1 MQGNKRQT
9 EEIWK
14 LLATKAFVQDE
25 QIRNRMKEGIKQ
37 TLSAPNCSPLEQ
49 RKDLHKEK
57 TGNSFDIKPSGGLIP
72 EKGRIVGK
80 DCRLKWIQK

>member
-1 MQGNKRQT
+1 
-9 EEIWK
+9 
-14 LLATKAFVQDE
+14 
-25 QIRNRMKEGIKQ
+25 MKEGIKQ
-37 TLSAPNCSPLEQ
+37 TLPAPNCSPLEQ

-80 DCRLKWIQK
+80 DCRLK